1 MDIVMD
7 LSALKTQIMTKAL
20 EPVYIFT
27 GPEVGVMDIY
37 IKQIAKVHNASV
49 VMLDGIEDLAK
60 KMHKGSIVKNAQIYI
75 LRDSKEFIQDNDLA
89 LKITQKNALAGVPLI
104 LVYTNIDKRSK
115 VYKTFQDKIV
125 EFNYLKPDILLK
137 YIQKE
142 VYLTNESYNRLI
154 EVCESDYS
162 RILLEIDKI
171 KRYAQ
176 AKQVKEETAF
186 CTLMREGAIFQPPK
200 DAVFDFVDAVLKGK
214 KELAFKLLKSS
225 YDFGEATMVLLSNL
239 YNSTK
244 QLLQVQSFKGDGKIT
259 EATGLTPF
267 QVKLASERKGRN
279 STGDLI
285 YLMRLVRDTEKGIK
299 TGAIEEPM
307 AMPYIL
313 ANYWG

>member
-1 MDIVMD
+1 MD
-7 LSALKTQIMTKAL
+7 LSTLKTQIMSKKFD
-20 EPVYIFT
+20 PMYIFT

-37 IKQIAKVHNASV
+37 IKQMAKVQNALV
-49 VMLDGIEDLAK
+49 TRLDGIDDLAK
-60 KMHKGSIVKNAQIYI
+60 KMHKGSMLKNAQIYI
-75 LRDSKEFIQDNDLA
+75 LRDSKEFIQDSELA
-89 LKITQKNALAGVPLI
+89 LKITQKNALTGVPLI
-104 LVYTNIDKRSK
+104 LIYTSIDKRSK
-115 VYKTFQDKIV
+115 FYKTFQDQIV
-125 EFNYLKPDILLK
+125 EFQPMKPEILVK
-137 YIQKE
+137 YAQKE
-142 VYLTNESYNRLI
+142 VYLTEQSYNKLM
-154 EVCESDYS
+154 EVCEYDYS
-162 RILLEIDKI
+162 RILLEVDKI

-186 CTLMREGAIFQPPK
+186 CTLMNEGVIFQPPK

-214 KELAFKLLKSS
+214 KDLSFALLRSS
-225 YDFGEATMVLLSNL
+225 YEFGEATMVLLSNL

-299 TGAIEEPM
+299 TGAIEEAM

>member
-1 MDIVMD
+1 MD
-7 LSALKTQIMTKAL
+7 LSTLKTHIKNKAFD
-20 EPVYIFT
+20 PVYIFT

-37 IKQIAKVHNASV
+37 IKQMAKVQEANI
-49 VMLDGIEDLAK
+49 VMLDGIDDLAK
-60 KMHKGSIVKNAQIYI
+60 KMHRGSIVKNASIYI
-75 LRDSKEFIQDNDLA
+75 LRDCKEITQDIDLA
-89 LKITQKNALAGVPLI
+89 RKITQKNTLSGAVLLLI
-104 LVYTNIDKRSK
+104 YTSIDKRSK
-115 VYKTFQDKIV
+115 VYKEFQDAIV
-125 EFNYLKPDILLK
+125 DFQPMRPEILTK

-142 VYLTNESYNRLI
+142 VTLTDKSYTHLI

-162 RILLEIDKI
+162 RILLEVDKV
-171 KRYAQ
+171 KRF
-176 AKQVKEETAF
+176 AKSRGVSH
-186 CTLMREGAIFQPPK
+186 EGAFIQLISEGVIFQPPK

-214 KELAFKLLKSS
+214 KELAFKLLRSS
-225 YDFGEATMVLLSNL
+225 YEFGEATMVLLSNL

-299 TGAIEEPM
+299 TGAVEESM

>member
-1 MDIVMD
+1 MD
-7 LSALKTQIMTKAL
+7 LSALKNHIKNKTL
-20 EPVYIFT
+20 DPVYIFT

-37 IKQIAKVHNASV
+37 IRQIAKVQDANI
-49 VMLDGIEDLAK
+49 VMLDGIEDLAR
-60 KMHKGSIVKNAQIYI
+60 KMHKGAMLKNASIYI
-75 LRDSKEFIQDNDLA
+75 LRDSKEFAQDNEIA
-89 LKITQKNALAGVPLI
+89 HKITSSGALSGDILI

-115 VYKTFQDKIV
+115 VYKEFQDTIV
-125 EFNYLKPDILLK
+125 DFQPMKPEILKK

-142 VYLTNESYNRLI
+142 IQLSDGAYDKLI

-162 RILLEIDKI
+162 RILLEVDKV
-171 KRYAQ
+171 KRYA
-176 AKQVKEETAF
+176 KSVDCSPEVAF
-186 CTLMREGAIFQPPK
+186 RTLVAAGAIFQPPK

-214 KELAFKLLKSS
+214 KTLAFELLRSS
-225 YDFGEATMVLLSNL
+225 YEYGEATMVLLSNL

-259 EATGLTPF
+259 DATGLTPF

-299 TGAIEEPM
+299 TGAIEEQM
-307 AMPYIL
+307 AVPYIL

>member
-1 MDIVMD
+1 MD
-7 LSALKTQIMTKAL
+7 LSTLKNHIKLRNL
-20 EPVYIFT
+20 EPMYIFT
-27 GPEVGVMDIY
+27 GPEVGVMYIY
-37 IKQIAKVHNASV
+37 IKQIAKVKEATV

-60 KMHKGSIVKNAQIYI
+60 KMHKGSMLKNAQICI
-75 LRDSKEFIQDNDLA
+75 LRDSKDFLQDDTLA
-89 LKITQKNALAGVPLI
+89 RKITHSGALSGAILI
-104 LVYTNIDKRSK
+104 LIYTNIDKRSK
-115 VYKTFQDKIV
+115 FYKAFQDTIV
-125 EFNYLKPDILLK
+125 DFQPMKPEILLK

-142 VYLTNESYNRLI
+142 IYLAEDCCMKLM
-154 EVCESDYS
+154 EVCEYDYS

-171 KRYAQ
+171 KRYSE

-186 CTLMREGAIFQPPK
+186 ATLMKEGTIFQPPK
-200 DAVFDFVDAVLKGK
+200 DAVFDFVDAVLKCK
-214 KELAFKLLKSS
+214 KELAFDLLKSS
-225 YDFGEATMVLLSNL
+225 YEYGEATMVLLSNL

-299 TGAIEEPM
+299 TGAIEEQM

>member
-1 MDIVMD
+1 MD
-7 LSALKTQIMTKAL
+7 LSTLKTHIKNKTFD
-20 EPVYIFT
+20 PFYIFT

-37 IKQIAKVHNASV
+37 IKQMAKVQDATV

-60 KMHKGSIVKNAQIYI
+60 KMHKGPMLKNASVYI
-75 LRDSKEFIQDNDLA
+75 LRDSKEFMCDAEISS
-89 LKITQKNALAGVPLI
+89 KITQKNALKNAILI
-104 LVYTNIDKRSK
+104 LIYTNIDKRSK
-115 VYKTFQDKIV
+115 GYKTYQDSIV
-125 EFNYLKPDILLK
+125 EFQYMKPEVLAK

-142 VYLTNESYNRLI
+142 INLSNDAYMKLI

-176 AKQVKEETAF
+176 ATKCSTENAF
-186 CTLMREGAIFQPPK
+186 AVLMKAGAIHQPPK

-214 KELAFKLLKSS
+214 KDLAFYLLRCSQE
-225 YDFGEATMVLLSNL
+225 FGEATMVLLSNL

-244 QLLQVQSFKGDGKIT
+244 QLLQVQSFNGDGKIT

-267 QVKLASERKGRN
+267 QVKLASERKGKN

-285 YLMRLVRDTEKGIK
+285 YLMRLVRDVEKGIK
-299 TGAIEEPM
+299 TGQIDESLAIEF
-307 AMPYIL
+307 IL
-313 ANYWG
+313 TNYWG

>member
-1 MDIVMD
+1 MKPEI
-7 LSALKTQIMTKAL
+7 LK
-20 EPVYIFT
+20 
-27 GPEVGVMDIY
+27 
-37 IKQIAKVHNASV
+37 
-49 VMLDGIEDLAK
+49 
-60 KMHKGSIVKNAQIYI
+60 
-75 LRDSKEFIQDNDLA
+75 
-89 LKITQKNALAGVPLI
+89 
-104 LVYTNIDKRSK
+104 
-115 VYKTFQDKIV
+115 
-125 EFNYLKPDILLK
+125 K

-142 VYLTNESYNRLI
+142 VYLTDESYNKLM
-154 EVCESDYS
+154 EVCEYDYS
-162 RILLEIDKI
+162 RILLEVDKI
-171 KRYAQ
+171 KRYAL

-214 KELAFKLLKSS
+214 KSLAFELLKSS
-225 YDFGEATMVLLSNL
+225 YEFGEATMVLLSNL

-299 TGAIEEPM
+299 TGAVEEMM

>member
-1 MDIVMD
+1 MD
-7 LSALKTQIMTKAL
+7 LSTLKTHIKNKTLDPM
-20 EPVYIFT
+20 YIFT

-37 IKQIAKVHNASV
+37 IKQMAKVRDAV
-49 VMLDGIEDLAK
+49 VTRLDGIDDLAK
-60 KMHKGSIVKNAQIYI
+60 KMHKGSMLKNAQIYI
-75 LRDSKEFIQDNDLA
+75 LRDSKEFIQDNELA
-89 LKITQKNALAGVPLI
+89 LKITQKNALTGEPLI
-104 LVYTNIDKRSK
+104 LIYSNIDKRSK
-115 VYKTFQDKIV
+115 FYKTFQDQIV
-125 EFNYLKPDILLK
+125 EFQPMKSDILKK

-142 VYLTNESYNRLI
+142 IQLSDSAYEKLI

-162 RILLEIDKI
+162 RILLEVDKI
-171 KRYAQ
+171 KRYVDATNLN
-176 AKQVKEETAF
+176 AESAF
-186 CTLMREGAIFQPPK
+186 ANLMKAGAIFTPPK

-214 KELAFKLLKSS
+214 KDLAFYLLRSS
-225 YDFGEATMVLLSNL
+225 YEFGEATMVLLSNL

-244 QLLQVQSFKGDGKIT
+244 QLLQVQSFNGDGKIT

-299 TGAIEEPM
+299 TGAIEEQM

>member
-1 MDIVMD
+1 MD
-7 LSALKTQIMTKAL
+7 LSTLKNHIKTKTFDN
-20 EPVYIFT
+20 VYFFT

-37 IKQIAKVHNASV
+37 IQQMAKVQNATV
-49 VMLDGIEDLAK
+49 TRLDGIDDLAK
-60 KMHKGSIVKNAQIYI
+60 KMHKGSIVKNACIYI
-75 LRDSKEFIQDNDLA
+75 LRDCKELIQDIDLA
-89 LKITQKNALAGVPLI
+89 RKIAQKNTLSGAVLI
-104 LVYTNIDKRSK
+104 LIYTSIDKRSK
-115 VYKTFQDKIV
+115 VYKEFQDSIV
-125 EFNYLKPDILLK
+125 EFQPMKPEILVK

-142 VYLTNESYNRLI
+142 VILHNESYDKLM
-154 EVCESDYS
+154 EVCEYDYS
-162 RILLEIDKI
+162 RILLEVDKI
-171 KRYAQ
+171 KRYAIS
-176 AKQVKEETAF
+176 VDTSHEVAF
-186 CTLMREGAIFQPPK
+186 RTLMSAGAIFQPPK

-214 KELAFKLLKSS
+214 KTLAFELLRSS
-225 YDFGEATMVLLSNL
+225 YEFGEATMVLLSNL

-244 QLLQVQSFKGDGKIT
+244 QLLQVQSFNGSGRIT

-299 TGAIEEPM
+299 TGAIEEQM

>member
-1 MDIVMD
+1 MD
-7 LSALKTQIMTKAL
+7 LSALKTHIKNKTFD
-20 EPVYIFT
+20 PVYIFT

-37 IKQIAKVHNASV
+37 IKQMAKVQEANI
-49 VMLDGIEDLAK
+49 VMLDGIEDLAR
-60 KMHKGSIVKNAQIYI
+60 KMHKGAMLKNASIYI
-75 LRDSKEFIQDNDLA
+75 LRDSKEFIQDSELA
-89 LKITQKNALAGVPLI
+89 RKITQKNALSGAVLI
-104 LVYTNIDKRSK
+104 LIYTNIDKRSK
-115 VYKTFQDKIV
+115 VYKTYQDTIV
-125 EFNYLKPDILLK
+125 EFLPMKSEVLKK

-142 VYLTNESYNRLI
+142 IQLSDSAYDKLI

-162 RILLEIDKI
+162 RILLEVDKI
-171 KRYAQ
+171 KRYCEAT
-176 AKQVKEETAF
+176 KNSPESAF
-186 CTLMREGAIFQPPK
+186 GTLMKAGAIFQPPK

-214 KELAFKLLKSS
+214 KDLAFYLLKSS
-225 YDFGEATMVLLSNL
+225 YEYGEATMVLLSNL

-299 TGAIEEPM
+299 TGAIEEQM

>member
-1 MDIVMD
+1 MD
-7 LSALKTQIMTKAL
+7 LSTLKAHIKTQTFD
-20 EPVYIFT
+20 PFYIFT

-37 IKQIAKVHNASV
+37 IEQMAKVRNANI

-60 KMHKGSIVKNAQIYI
+60 KLHRGSIVKNACIYI
-75 LRDSKEFIQDNDLA
+75 LRDSKEFIQDSDLA
-89 LKITQKNALAGVPLI
+89 RKITQKNALSGAVLLLI
-104 LVYTNIDKRSK
+104 YTSIDKRSK
-115 VYKTFQDKIV
+115 VYKTFQDTIV
-125 EFNYLKPDILLK
+125 DFQPMRADILTK

-142 VYLTNESYNRLI
+142 IDLSNESYAKLI

-162 RILLEIDKI
+162 RILLEVDKI
-171 KRYAQ
+171 KRYAKS
-176 AKQVKEETAF
+176 ADCSPEVAF
-186 CTLMREGAIFQPPK
+186 RTLMREGVIFQPPK
-200 DAVFDFVDAVLKGK
+200 DAVFDFVDAVLMRKTA
-214 KELAFKLLKSS
+214 LAFELLKSS
-225 YDFGEATMVLLSNL
+225 YDYGEATMVLLSNL

-244 QLLQVQSFKGDGKIT
+244 QLLQVQSFSGDGKIT

-267 QVKLASERKGRN
+267 QVKLASGRKGRN

-299 TGAIEEPM
+299 TGAIEEQM

>member
-1 MDIVMD
+1 MD
-7 LSALKTQIMTKAL
+7 LSALKTHIKNKTFD
-20 EPVYIFT
+20 PVYIFT

-37 IKQIAKVHNASV
+37 IEQMAKVQNATV
-49 VMLDGIEDLAK
+49 TRLDGIDDLAK
-60 KMHKGSIVKNAQIYI
+60 KMHKGAMLKNSCIYI
-75 LRDSKEFIQDNDLA
+75 LRDCKEIIQDNDLA
-89 LKITQKNALAGVPLI
+89 LKVAQKNTLSGAVLLLI
-104 LVYTNIDKRSK
+104 YSNIDKRSK
-115 VYKTFQDKIV
+115 FYKTFQDSVV
-125 EFNYLKPDILLK
+125 EFQPMKPEILVK
-137 YIQKE
+137 YMQKE
-142 VYLTNESYNRLI
+142 IQLTDISYKELI
-154 EVCESDYS
+154 EMCESDYS

-171 KRYAQ
+171 KRYSIARGKSPEASFTILVQ
-176 AKQVKEETAF
+176 
-186 CTLMREGAIFQPPK
+186 EGAIFQPPK

-214 KELAFKLLKSS
+214 KELAFYLLKSS
-225 YDFGEATMVLLSNL
+225 YEFGEATMVLLSNL

-244 QLLQVQSFKGDGKIT
+244 QLLQVQSFNGDGKIT

-299 TGAIEEPM
+299 TGAIEESM

>member
-1 MDIVMD
+1 MD
-7 LSALKTQIMTKAL
+7 LSALKTHIKNKTFDPA
-20 EPVYIFT
+20 YIFT

-37 IKQIAKVHNASV
+37 IEQMAKAQNATV
-49 VMLDGIEDLAK
+49 TRLDGIDDLAK
-60 KMHKGSIVKNAQIYI
+60 KMHKGAIVKNACIYA
-75 LRDSKEFIQDNDLA
+75 LRDCKEITQDIDLA
-89 LKITQKNALAGVPLI
+89 RKITQKNALSGAILI
-104 LVYTNIDKRSK
+104 LIYTSIDKRSK
-115 VYKTFQDKIV
+115 VYKEFQDTIV
-125 EFNYLKPDILLK
+125 DFQPMKPEILKK

-142 VYLTNESYNRLI
+142 IQLSDGAYEKLI

-162 RILLEIDKI
+162 RILLEVDKI
-171 KRYAQ
+171 KRYSA
-176 AKQVKEETAF
+176 ATKCSAENAF
-186 CTLMREGAIFQPPK
+186 AVLMKAGAIFQPPK

-214 KELAFKLLKSS
+214 KDLAFYLLKSS
-225 YDFGEATMVLLSNL
+225 YDYGEATMVLLSNL

-299 TGAIEEPM
+299 TGTIEEQM
-307 AMPYIL
+307 AVPYIL

>member
-1 MDIVMD
+1 MD
-7 LSALKTQIMTKAL
+7 LSTLKTHIKNQTFDPA
-20 EPVYIFT
+20 YIFT

-37 IKQIAKVHNASV
+37 IKQMAKVREANI
-49 VMLDGIEDLAK
+49 VMLDGIDDLAR
-60 KMHKGSIVKNAQIYI
+60 KMHKGSMLKNACIYI
-75 LRDSKEFIQDNDLA
+75 LRDSREIMQDIDLA
-89 LKITQKNALAGVPLI
+89 RKITSSGALSGDILL

-115 VYKTFQDKIV
+115 VYKEFQDTV
-125 EFNYLKPDILLK
+125 VDFQPMKPEILVK
-137 YIQKE
+137 YINRE
-142 VYLTNESYNRLI
+142 IYLTDDAYTKLI

-162 RILLEIDKI
+162 RILLEVDKI
-171 KRYAQ
+171 KRYSEAAGVSQ
-176 AKQVKEETAF
+176 QGAF
-186 CTLMREGAIFQPPK
+186 VTLMREGAIFQPPK

-214 KELAFKLLKSS
+214 KALAFELLKSS
-225 YDFGEATMVLLSNL
+225 YEYGEATMVLLSNL

-299 TGAIEEPM
+299 TGAIEEQM

>member
-1 MDIVMD
+1 MD
-7 LSALKTQIMTKAL
+7 LSTLKTHIKNQTFDPA
-20 EPVYIFT
+20 YIFT

-37 IKQIAKVHNASV
+37 IKQMAKVREASI
-49 VMLDGIEDLAK
+49 VMLDGIDDLAK
-60 KMHKGSIVKNAQIYI
+60 KMHRGSMLKNSSVYI
-75 LRDSKEFIQDNDLA
+75 LRDSKEIVQDSELA
-89 LKITQKNALAGVPLI
+89 RKVTSTGALSGAILI
-104 LVYTNIDKRSK
+104 LIYTSIDKRSK
-115 VYKTFQDKIV
+115 FYKTYQDTIV
-125 EFNYLKPDILLK
+125 EFQPMKPEILVK

-142 VYLTNESYNRLI
+142 VALTPESYAKLI

-162 RILLEIDKI
+162 RILLEVDKV
-171 KRYAQ
+171 KRYA
-176 AKQVKEETAF
+176 KSVGCSPEVAF
-186 CTLMREGAIFQPPK
+186 RTLVAAGAIFQPPK
-200 DAVFDFVDAVLKGK
+200 DAVFDFVDAVLKCK
-214 KELAFKLLKSS
+214 KALAFELLRSS
-225 YDFGEATMVLLSNL
+225 YEYGEATMVLLSNL

-299 TGAIEEPM
+299 IGEIEESM

>member
-1 MDIVMD
+1 MD
-7 LSALKTQIMTKAL
+7 LSTLKTHIKNKTL
-20 EPVYIFT
+20 DHVYIFT

-37 IKQIAKVHNASV
+37 IKQIAKVQEASI
-49 VMLDGIEDLAK
+49 VMLDGIDDLAK
-60 KMHKGSIVKNAQIYI
+60 KMHRGSMLKNASVCI
-75 LRDSKEFIQDNDLA
+75 LRDSKEIVQDSDLA
-89 LKITQKNALAGVPLI
+89 HKITSTGALTGVVLLLI
-104 LVYTNIDKRSK
+104 YTSIDKRSK
-115 VYKTFQDKIV
+115 FYKTYQDTIV
-125 EFNYLKPDILLK
+125 EFQPMKPEVLKK

-142 VYLTNESYNRLI
+142 IQLSDGAYDKLI

-162 RILLEIDKI
+162 RILLEVDKI
-171 KRYAQ
+171 KRYMKVTKNNAESSF
-176 AKQVKEETAF
+176 AM
-186 CTLMREGAIFQPPK
+186 LMKAGAIFQPPK

-214 KELAFKLLKSS
+214 KDLAFYLLKCS
-225 YDFGEATMVLLSNL
+225 YDYGEATMVLLSNL

-299 TGAIEEPM
+299 TGEIEEQM
-307 AMPYIL
+307 ALPYIL

>member
-1 MDIVMD
+1 MD
-7 LSALKTQIMTKAL
+7 LSTLKAHIKTKSFDPL
-20 EPVYIFT
+20 YIFT

-37 IKQIAKVHNASV
+37 IKQMAKVRDAV
-49 VMLDGIEDLAK
+49 VTRLDGIEDLAK
-60 KMHKGSIVKNAQIYI
+60 KMHKGSMLKNAQIYI

-89 LKITQKNALAGVPLI
+89 LKIAQKNALSGVPLLLI
-104 LVYTNIDKRSK
+104 YTNIDKRSK
-115 VYKTFQDKIV
+115 FYKTFQDSV
-125 EFNYLKPDILLK
+125 VDFQPMRPEILVK

-142 VYLTNESYNRLI
+142 VCLTDESYNKLM
-154 EVCESDYS
+154 EVCEYDYS
-162 RILLEIDKI
+162 RILLEVDKI
-171 KRYAQ
+171 KKYAESVDC
-176 AKQVKEETAF
+176 KQELAF
-186 CTLMREGAIFQPPK
+186 RTLLAAGAIFQPPK

-214 KELAFKLLKSS
+214 KDLAFYLLRSS
-225 YDFGEATMVLLSNL
+225 YEYGEATMVLLSNL

-244 QLLQVQSFKGDGKIT
+244 QLLQVQSYNGEGKIT

-285 YLMRLVRDTEKGIK
+285 YLIRLVRDTEKGIK
-299 TGAIEEPM
+299 TGAIEEMM

>member
-1 MDIVMD
+1 MD
-7 LSALKTQIMTKAL
+7 LSTLKTHIKNKTFDPM
-20 EPVYIFT
+20 YIFT

-37 IKQIAKVHNASV
+37 IEQMAKVQNAV
-49 VMLDGIEDLAK
+49 VTRLDGIDDLAR
-60 KMHKGSIVKNAQIYI
+60 KMHKGSMLKNACIYI
-75 LRDSKEFIQDNDLA
+75 LRDSKEFIQDTDLA
-89 LKITQKNALAGVPLI
+89 LKITQKNALSGVPLI
-104 LVYTNIDKRSK
+104 LIYTNIDKRSK
-115 VYKTFQDKIV
+115 FYKAFQESIV
-125 EFNYLKPDILLK
+125 EFQPMKPEILTK
-137 YIQKE
+137 YMQKE
-142 VYLTNESYNRLI
+142 ITLSNEAYMKLI

-171 KRYAQ
+171 KRYSA
-176 AKQVKEETAF
+176 ATKCSAENAF
-186 CTLMREGAIFQPPK
+186 AVLMKGGVIFTPPK

-214 KELAFKLLKSS
+214 KDLAFYLLRSS
-225 YDFGEATMVLLSNL
+225 YEYGEATMVLLSNL

-299 TGAIEEPM
+299 TGAIEEQM

>member
-1 MDIVMD
+1 MD
-7 LSALKTQIMTKAL
+7 LSTLKNHIKMKTFD
-20 EPVYIFT
+20 PVYIFT

-37 IKQIAKVHNASV
+37 IRQMAKVQEANI

-60 KMHKGSIVKNAQIYI
+60 KMHKGAMLKNRSVYI
-75 LRDSKEFIQDNDLA
+75 LRDSKEFMQDSDLA
-89 LKITQKNALAGVPLI
+89 QKITQKNTLSGAVLI
-104 LVYTNIDKRSK
+104 LIYTNIDKRSK
-115 VYKTFQDKIV
+115 VYKTFQDSIV
-125 EFNYLKPDILLK
+125 DFQPLKSEILVK

-142 VYLTNESYNRLI
+142 IYLTEDSYAKLI

-171 KRYAQ
+171 KRYSEAANMSPQ
-176 AKQVKEETAF
+176 GAF
-186 CTLMREGAIFQPPK
+186 VTLMREGAIFQPPK

-214 KELAFKLLKSS
+214 KQLAFDLLKSS
-225 YDFGEATMVLLSNL
+225 YEFGEATMVLLSNL

-285 YLMRLVRDTEKGIK
+285 YLMRLVRDAEKGIK
-299 TGAIEEPM
+299 TGAIEEQM
-307 AMPYIL
+307 VMPYIL
-313 ANYWG
+313 AKYWG

>member
-1 MDIVMD
+1 MD
-7 LSALKTQIMTKAL
+7 LTSLKTHIKNKTLNPA
-20 EPVYIFT
+20 YIFT

-37 IKQIAKVHNASV
+37 IKQMAKVQDATI

-60 KMHKGSIVKNAQIYI
+60 KMHRGSIVKNASIYI
-75 LRDSKEFIQDNDLA
+75 LRDSKEFTQDIDLA
-89 LKITQKNALAGVPLI
+89 RKVMQKNALSGAILI
-104 LVYTNIDKRSK
+104 LIYSNIDKRSK
-115 VYKTFQDKIV
+115 VYKEFQDQIV
-125 EFNYLKPDILLK
+125 DFQPMKPEVLVK

-142 VYLTNESYNRLI
+142 ITLSNGAYMKLI

-162 RILLEIDKI
+162 RILLEVDKI
-171 KRYAQ
+171 KRYAKSRDISPE
-176 AKQVKEETAF
+176 ASFAI
-186 CTLMREGAIFQPPK
+186 LMQTGVIFQPPK

-214 KELAFKLLKSS
+214 RELAFELLKSS
-225 YDFGEATMVLLSNL
+225 YEYGEATMVLLSNL

-299 TGAIEEPM
+299 TGAIEEQM